1 MNMRPIE
8 QKDNPYIAAIIR
20 QSLES
25 ANLAIEGTAYTDPHL
40 DQLFEYYQSLTHAA
54 YWIAEEN
61 GDILGGVG
69 IAPFTNGIC
78 ELQKL
83 YLSPNAQGKGA
94 GKKLMDTALQYAS
107 TYYEACY
114 LETRQELTA
123 ATGLYQRY
131 GFSLLSEPI
140 EGSEH
145 SAMDAWYLKTFSS

>member
-1 MNMRPIE
+1 MNIRPIE

-25 ANLAIEGTAYTDPHL
+25 ANLAIEGTAYTDPQL

-54 YWIAEEN
+54 YWIAEEH
-61 GDILGGVG
+61 GEIVGGVG
-69 IAPFTNGIC
+69 IAPFTNGVC

-83 YLSPNAQGKGA
+83 YLSPKAQGKGA
-94 GKKLMDTALQYAS
+94 GKKLMDTALEYAS

-114 LETRQELTA
+114 LETRRELTA
-123 ATGLYQRY
+123 AIGLYQRY
-131 GFSLLSEPI
+131 GFSRLSEPL